1 MDSRLATDHPYPPD
15 QQRQFID
22 VFADGQQVGDL
33 HHRFIAQPAGLQ
45 HVGVG
50 QVDLLAADVEL
61 RRLAERDPDDLRE
74 VPPHALFAAEP
85 RRRRRLADA
94 AHAVEADAVPA
105 GRRDAGV
112 GEGVHG
118 GGDADPR
125 RRLRHAGRQRA
136 EAARADGGGWLEDV
150 VLLDRLA
157 TPMEL
162 LEMQADGRRC
172 VTCFCT
178 QAELGR
184 EWVDSYAPFA
194 VKDALHFMI
203 HDLQHM
209 EKFVAPAYYCEQIG
223 FLHKM
228 RAVYAWAKPVLF
240 LQPENDGGGGSLLM
254 LEDKQLRADVAHLIS
269 DMNTCSAHMLDFLLA
284 KWWGAS
290 TRRQRQAH
298 QRTQQQQK
306 VRSTY

>member
-1 MDSRLATDHPYPPD
+1 ML
-15 QQRQFID
+15 QRFQLPCIPIF
-22 VFADGQQVGDL
+22 VNECLLRWSVG
-33 HHRFIAQPAGLQ
+33 
-45 HVGVG
+45 
-50 QVDLLAADVEL
+50 L
-61 RRLAERDPDDLRE
+61 RPL
-74 VPPHALFAAEP
+74 
-85 RRRRRLADA
+85 
-94 AHAVEADAVPA
+94 
-105 GRRDAGV
+105 
-112 GEGVHG
+112 
-118 GGDADPR
+118 
-125 RRLRHAGRQRA
+125 
-136 EAARADGGGWLEDV
+136 

-254 LEDKQLRADVAHLIS
+254 LEV
-269 DMNTCSAHMLDFLLA
+269 
-284 KWWGAS
+284 
-290 TRRQRQAH
+290 
-298 QRTQQQQK
+298 
-306 VRSTY
+306 